1 MQKVKKHLKGVL
13 SSFLYAESPKWMK
26 SREYAAKFDAEW
38 HQAHVRALN
47 TIRAPK
53 CLSKYSPIDLRR
65 DIAKE
70 IPETGVLKVHNALI
84 FGGTGRIFSPEG
96 YLLPDHS
103 WYRNHV
109 QAMKEVPGSLW
120 QLSGRYSPIHSRLS
134 GTSLSLHTDFAV
146 GSYFHF
152 LIEGLSRLEIFRQSG
167 FTLSDVDHIICP
179 EPVSKNANK
188 LFEHLGIP
196 AEKCLFV
203 KDNSDLVIAETLLA
217 PSFPGV
223 RKSYPKWLPEFFK
236 KRLLSS
242 IPQSTRRI
250 YVPRTGYK
258 RNLMN
263 EEAMI
268 AILAKYDFE
277 IYDPA
282 KHINQPKDFSE
293 ASIVVAPHG
302 GGLTNLIF
310 CQPDTKVLELVP
322 DNFAHPYFYSLSHAA
337 NLDYSYMVSR
347 ADENLPHKSYIDEAE
362 FEQALVA
369 LIGQ

>member
-1 MQKVKKHLKGVL
+1 MKQSQKHLKSIF
-13 SSFLYAESPKWMK
+13 SSLLYAESPKWMK

-38 HQAHVRALN
+38 YQAHSEVLN
-47 TIRAPK
+47 NIQPPK
-53 CLSKYSPIDLRR
+53 CLSKYSPVDLRR
-65 DIAKE
+65 EITQN
-70 IPETGVLKVHNALI
+70 IPETGVLKVHDALI

-120 QLSGRYSPIHSRLS
+120 QLAGRFLPIHSRLS
-134 GTSLSLHTDFAV
+134 GTSLLLHTDFAV

-167 FTLSDVDHIICP
+167 FRLSDVDHIICP

-188 LFEHLGIP
+188 LFEHLNIP
-196 AEKCLFV
+196 VEKCLFV
-203 KDNSDLVIAETLLA
+203 KDNFDLVIAETLLA
-217 PSFPGV
+217 PSFPGI

-236 KRLLSS
+236 ERLLGS
-242 IPQSTRRI
+242 IPQAKRRI
-250 YVPRTGYK
+250 YVSRTGYK

-263 EEAMI
+263 EKAIM

-282 KHINQPKDFSE
+282 KHINQPKDFAE
-293 ASIVVAPHG
+293 ASIVVGPHG

-310 CQPDTKVLELVP
+310 CQPGTKVLELVP
-322 DNFAHPYFYSLSHAA
+322 DNFAHPYFYALSHAVD
-337 NLDYSYMVSR
+337 LDYCYMVSK
-347 ADENLPHKSYIDEAE
+347 ADEKLPHQSHIDETE
-362 FEQALVA
+362 FEQALETV
-369 LIGQ
+369 IGK